1 MKIETKNAIVI
12 VCVAIILCWLVNAF
26 AAPSD
31 VTITLRIPAAK
42 VADFKEGFLA
52 MCPVPTISDP
62 NWVND
67 PNDPNDFRPMIPEFT
82 EKQWIKEWI
91 RRDLF
96 RAYRHGKQKLA
107 RQAAQMDKGIIE

>member
-1 MKIETKNAIVI
+1 MKKTISILIICA
-12 VCVAIILCWLVNAF
+12 VALVLYPVYAG
-26 AAPSD
+26 PGD

-42 VADFKEGFLA
+42 VADFKAGFLA

-62 NWVND
+62 NWVDD

-107 RQAAQMDKGIIE
+107 RQAAQMDKDIIE